1 MPCHARKSKGVGGMG
16 ARSVFNICYSYALPA
31 YPEVLRTQVCGSL
44 GPSVGQD
51 DDDDDDD
58 VGEKYSRR
66 LPVKTTLYI
75 WTGGLQKNQIPPS
88 LWHVCVHEFYFFE
101 F

>member
-1 MPCHARKSKGVGGMG
+1 MPPA
-16 ARSVFNICYSYALPA
+16 A

-44 GPSVGQD
+44 GPSVGRD

-66 LPVKTTLYI
+66 LPVETTLYI
-75 WTGGLQKNQIPPS
+75 WPGRLQKNQIPPS
-88 LWHVCVHEFYFFE
+88 LWHVRVHEFFFLDFRVLHSGPAAAMKTE
-101 F
+101 GL